1 MFHRFIVARGRHV
14 IRPLALVAA
23 MTGLFS
29 LAGTA
34 SAAVSLEFGNPTAT
48 VTPNVDPNFTV
59 RLYLDATTEQ
69 TSGLNY
75 RLESRNATTLLAVS
89 NVFRIVSVN
98 IAGSPYNDFTAPNPL
113 NSPTLAP
120 SNGANLGA
128 TVPNPIE
135 DPLPPPTGT
144 PPNDRYVVA
153 DITLTVVNQAPGV
166 YNLRTITHF
175 AGEDWIAPDEN
186 GDLQGGTFSQHAS
199 MTVTVVPEPAAIG
212 LAGLLALAGLSRR
225 ARRR

>member
-1 MFHRFIVARGRHV
+1 MFHRFIVARGRLV
-14 IRPLALVAA
+14 PRPLALVAA
-23 MTGLFS
+23 
-29 LAGTA
+29 LAGLLSCAATA
-34 SAAVSLEFGNPTAT
+34 SAAVSLRFGSSNAT

-59 RLYLDATTEQ
+59 RLFLDASTEE

-75 RLESRNATTLLAVS
+75 RLESRNAATLAPVS

-98 IAGSPYNDFTAPNPL
+98 ITQSPYNDFTATNPL
-113 NSPTLAP
+113 TSPTLAP

-128 TVPNPIE
+128 TVPNPID
-135 DPLPPPTGT
+135 DPLVAGS
-144 PPNDRYVVA
+144 YLVA
-153 DITLTVVNQAPGV
+153 DITLTVLNQAPGV

-175 AGEDWIAPDEN
+175 AGEDWIAPDAN

-199 MTVTVVPEPAAIG
+199 MTITVLPEPSAIG
-212 LAGLLALAGLSRR
+212 ASGLLALAGLSRR